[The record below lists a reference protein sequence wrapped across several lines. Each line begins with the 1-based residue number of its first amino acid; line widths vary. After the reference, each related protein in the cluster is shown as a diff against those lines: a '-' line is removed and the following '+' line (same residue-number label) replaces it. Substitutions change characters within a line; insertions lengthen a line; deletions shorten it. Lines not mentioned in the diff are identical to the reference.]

1 MPIAGIEL
9 AVRGSLELLT
19 VSGPPG
25 AGIFRGDGS
34 ERRGRGFAGLLTQHE
49 SDDQIIYHWRS
60 VHVQTGPVSQ
70 TTAAPSAG
78 NNRQKLLELF
88 RSRQISDEE
97 LMVNLALFMRSGAL
111 ARLLFINELYQ
122 KIVDLPGA
130 VMEFGIWW
138 GQNLVL
144 FENLRAVYEPY
155 NHARRIVGFDT
166 FTGYEGIGD
175 ADTRSSTISEGV
187 YAVPGGYEGYLSELM
202 EYHRQENVLPHIRK
216 YDLIKGDAGQ
226 TSKAYFNDNPEV
238 LVALAFFDM
247 ALYEPTKKA
256 LEAIRPRLVP
266 GSVIAFDEL
275 NNHDYPGETRAAL
288 EVLNLRDFTVH
299 RSRFL
304 PDRTYFTL
312 R

>member
-1 MPIAGIEL
+1 M
-9 AVRGSLELLT
+9 
-19 VSGPPG
+19 
-25 AGIFRGDGS
+25 
-34 ERRGRGFAGLLTQHE
+34 
-49 SDDQIIYHWRS
+49 
-60 VHVQTGPVSQ
+60 QTGPVSQ
-70 TTAAPSAG
+70 AATAPSTAS
-78 NNRQKLLELF
+78 NRQKLLDLF

-97 LMVNLALFMRSGAL
+97 LMVNLALYMRSGAL
-111 ARLLFINELYQ
+111 ARLLFFNELYQ

-130 VMEFGIWW
+130 IVEFGIWW
-138 GQNLVL
+138 GQSLVL

-166 FTGYEGIGD
+166 FSGYQDIGE

-187 YAVPGGYEGYLSELM
+187 YGVPAGYETYLSALM
-202 EYHRQENVLPHIRK
+202 EYHRQENVLPHICK
-216 YDLIKGDAGQ
+216 YELIKGDAGQ
-226 TSKAYFNDNPEV
+226 TSKQYFEDHPEA

-275 NNHDYPGETRAAL
+275 NNKDYPGETRAAL
-288 EVLNLRDFTVH
+288 EVLDLRDFTVQ

>member
-1 MPIAGIEL
+1 
-9 AVRGSLELLT
+9 VK
-19 VSGPPG
+19 
-25 AGIFRGDGS
+25 
-34 ERRGRGFAGLLTQHE
+34 
-49 SDDQIIYHWRS
+49 
-60 VHVQTGPVSQ
+60 TGPVSQ
-70 TTAAPSAG
+70 TASASSAA
-78 NNRQKLLELF
+78 NREKLLDLF

-97 LMVNLALFMRSGAL
+97 LMVNLALYMRSGAL

-166 FTGYEGIGD
+166 FSGYEGIGE
-175 ADTRSSTISEGV
+175 ADTRSEIISEGV
-187 YAVPGGYEGYLSELM
+187 YGVPPGYEAYLTELM
-202 EYHRQENVLPHIRK
+202 EFHRQENVLSHIRK
-216 YDLIKGDAGQ
+216 YELVKGDAGK
-226 TSKAYFNDNPEV
+226 TSKTYFEDHPEA
-238 LVALAFFDM
+238 LVALAYFDM

-266 GSVIAFDEL
+266 GSIIAFDEL
-275 NNHDYPGETRAAL
+275 NHPDYPGETQAAL
-288 EVLNLRDFTVH
+288 EVLGLKDFTVH
-299 RSRFL
+299 RSKYL

>member
-1 MPIAGIEL
+1 MK
-9 AVRGSLELLT
+9 
-19 VSGPPG
+19 
-25 AGIFRGDGS
+25 
-34 ERRGRGFAGLLTQHE
+34 
-49 SDDQIIYHWRS
+49 
-60 VHVQTGPVSQ
+60 TGPVSQ
-70 TTAAPSAG
+70 AASAPSTAA
-78 NNRQKLLELF
+78 NRQKLLELF
-88 RSRQISDEE
+88 KSRQISDEE
-97 LMVNLALFMRSGAL
+97 LMVNLAMYMRSGAL
-111 ARLLFINELYQ
+111 ARLLFVNELYQ

-166 FTGYEGIGD
+166 FSGYEGIGES
-175 ADTRSSTISEGV
+175 DTRSEIISEGV
-187 YAVPGGYEGYLSELM
+187 YGVPKGYEAYLTDLL

-216 YDLIKGDAGQ
+216 YELVKGDAGK
-226 TSKAYFNDNPEV
+226 TSHAYFDEHPEQ
-238 LVALAFFDM
+238 LVALAYFDM

-275 NNHDYPGETRAAL
+275 NNADYPGETRAAL
-288 EVLNLRDFTVH
+288 EVLGLKDFTVQ